1 MQVIETDIPGVLI
14 LEPRVFAD
22 HRGYFFE
29 SYNRLTL
36 EHQGLQF
43 DFCQDNEARSEYGVL
58 RGLHY
63 QIGEAAQTKLVRV
76 IEGEVLDVAVDIRPG
91 SATYG
96 KHVAVR
102 LSAENKRQLLVP
114 KGFAHGYVVLSP
126 TAIFSYKCDAFY
138 AKQAEGGIH
147 YADPELNINWLVPVE
162 KITLSEKDQIL
173 PPFGKHRHA

>member
-29 SYNRLTL
+29 SYNRQTL
-36 EHQGLQF
+36 DHQGLQF
-43 DFCQDNEARSEYGVL
+43 DFCQDNEAQSEYGVL

-63 QIGEAAQTKLVRV
+63 QIGEASQTKLVRV
-76 IEGEVLDVAVDIRPG
+76 IQGEVLDVAVDIRPG
-91 SATYG
+91 SSTYG
-96 KHVAVR
+96 KHVAMR

-114 KGFAHGYVVLSP
+114 KGFAHGYVVLSE

-138 AKQAEGGIH
+138 SRQAEGGIH
-147 YADPELNINWLVPVE
+147 YGDPELNIDWLVPE
-162 KITLSEKDQIL
+162 DKITLSEKDQIL
-173 PPFGKHRHA
+173 PPFGKHRYA